1 MKIRK
6 YYNKYIF
13 LEKTLE
19 LARGVG
25 GLCIVGEGHLQ
36 SESGHRCDKV
46 WRAFCCQPRL
56 GSLKG

>member
-36 SESGHRCDKV
+36 SESGHRCDWQV
-46 WRAFCCQPRL
+46 L
-56 GSLKG
+56 